1 VRSSAGRRLRA
12 LVATA
17 LVALAGCTAGTVP
30 SPPTTTS
37 AAPAPSPT
45 PTPAALPFRAV
56 APADPAVVVD
66 VADPVGAALAVS
78 RALYEA
84 APVAVLA
91 AADDTA
97 GQLTAASA
105 AVVIGAPLLL
115 TPPGASLV
123 ADGSSAPGAGEPAL
137 DIELTRLGTVAVLVV
152 GPVAAPPGV
161 VAVRVPSGADAA
173 ALGRATGVPF
183 GSVVPVAAGGEAA
196 AVSGLAHPGT
206 TLLTTA
212 VAALPG
218 TTAAAGPL
226 ATQLSPASVAPAAV
240 GTGAPASG
248 PLAIQLSPGSAAPAA
263 VDPSAPGTTGTSTSG
278 TGAPGATTPGG
289 TTPAPTGPSTAPA
302 ATLPRTSPAA
312 PLDTTVAL
320 TGAGSVPLAV
330 LATVRAAGVP
340 LVDVPG
346 ADPRATSS
354 AVQALARTRPAH
366 VLALGTAFGPA
377 ERLAERVAAAA
388 TGVELPGGGQLYFPQ
403 DEALPGKRYVSI
415 YGSPGMPSLGVL
427 GEQDVPATIVRAQAH
442 ADPYRALT
450 TDTVV
455 PGVEIIATIASA
467 GPGPDGNYSQ
477 ERPVAELL
485 PLVQA
490 AGAAGMTVVLD
501 LQPGRA
507 DFLTQAQEYEPLLE
521 LPNVSLALD
530 PEWRLGPDQLPLR
543 QIGHVGVDEV
553 NAVAAWLAQ
562 LVRDH
567 HLPQKALVLHEFALS
582 MIDGRDRLDT
592 SHDELAL
599 LIHVDGQGS
608 QPAKVGTWNAI
619 RQGAPA
625 GIHWGWKNFY
635 DEDKPAML
643 DPTGTYTIRPT
654 PDLVTYQ

>member
-1 VRSSAGRRLRA
+1 VRSSARRRLGA
-12 LVATA
+12 LVATT

-30 SPPTTTS
+30 SPAVTTPATL
-37 AAPAPSPT
+37 APSPT
-45 PTPAALPFRAV
+45 PTPAALPFRVV

-66 VADPVGAALAVS
+66 MADPVGAALAVS
-78 RALYEA
+78 RALYAA

-105 AVVIGAPLLL
+105 AVAIGAPLLL
-115 TPPGASLV
+115 TPPGATLV
-123 ADGSSAPGAGEPAL
+123 ADGSGAPGDPAL
-137 DIELTRLGTVAVLVV
+137 GSELTRLGTLAVLVV
-152 GPVAAPPGV
+152 GPVTAPPGV

-183 GSVVPVAAGGEAA
+183 GSAEPVAAGGEAA
-196 AVSGLAHPGT
+196 AVGGLARPRT
-206 TLLTTA
+206 ALLTTV

-218 TTAAAGPL
+218 ATPTPASLTTQP
-226 ATQLSPASVAPAAV
+226 SPATPDTV
-240 GTGAPASG
+240 GT
-248 PLAIQLSPGSAAPAA
+248 AAPAA
-263 VDPSAPGTTGTSTSG
+263 GSLTTRLSPAGAVPAGDGTSAPGSTGPG
-278 TGAPGATTPGG
+278 TGAGGTPGATSPAG
-289 TTPAPTGPSTAPA
+289 TAPAPTGTAPA
-302 ATLPRTSPAA
+302 AALPRTTLAA
-312 PLDTTVAL
+312 TLDATVAL
-320 TGAGSVPLAV
+320 TGAGPVPLAV
-330 LATVRAAGVP
+330 LATVRAAGVA

-377 ERLAERVAAAA
+377 DRLAERIATAS

-403 DEALPGKRYVSI
+403 DEAQPGKRYVSI
-415 YGSPGMPSLGVL
+415 YGSPGMPALGVL
-427 GEQDVPATIVRAQAH
+427 GEQDVPSTIARAQAH
-442 ADPYRALT
+442 ADPYRVLT
-450 TDTVV
+450 KETVV

-485 PLVQA
+485 PLAQA
-490 AGAAGMTVVLD
+490 AGAAGMAVVLD

-507 DFLTQAQEYEPLLE
+507 DFLTQAQEYQPLLE

-543 QIGHVGVDEV
+543 QIGHVGIDEV
-553 NAVAAWLAQ
+553 NAVAGWLAQ

-567 HLPQKALVLHEFALS
+567 HLPQKALVLHQFMLR
-582 MIDGRDRLDT
+582 MIDGRDRVDT

-599 LIHVDGQGS
+599 VIHVDGQGG
-608 QPAKVGTWNAI
+608 QPAKVGTWNTI

-625 GIHWGWKNFY
+625 GVHWGWKNFY

-643 DPTGTYTIRPT
+643 DPSGTYAIQPT